1 MYCIPGI
8 TEFRPK
14 HDSAFIIFIIPNRLS
29 QTFNCKSDRLV
40 KTA

>member
-14 HDSAFIIFIIPNRLS
+14 HDSAFIIFMNPKPIVTN
-29 QTFNCKSDRLV
+29 F
-40 KTA
+40 